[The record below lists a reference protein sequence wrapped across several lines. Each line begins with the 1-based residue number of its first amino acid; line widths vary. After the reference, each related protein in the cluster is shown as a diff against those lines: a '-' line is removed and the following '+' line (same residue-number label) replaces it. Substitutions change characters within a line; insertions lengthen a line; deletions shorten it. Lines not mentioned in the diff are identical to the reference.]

1 MGLRVEHDGEEKA
14 GQCRLG
20 KRHDG
25 EEKVLEGEGLKTSR
39 GSWKEDGSG
48 GRWGQKGGRSFKG
61 RVRPWRANTGQA
73 EDGPENKGD

>member
-48 GRWGQKGGRSFKG
+48 G
-61 RVRPWRANTGQA
+61 
-73 EDGPENKGD
+73 